1 MLGGIGYYYSNQ
13 EGERERET
21 DFDANGMLDYFSYL
35 NSRVVL
41 VPFYRSVQVGNNTY
55 HLIVHTIHM
64 IRIIDPK
71 EAVTQDSIAVIFGW
85 FGVLKGIGSHEVV

>member
-1 MLGGIGYYYSNQ
+1 VLGGIGYYYSNQ

-41 VPFYRSVQVGNNTY
+41 VPFYRSVQVGNN
-55 HLIVHTIHM
+55 IHR